1 MRLRNVERGDLDLY
15 VALYCDPE
23 MWRHLGGPRPREGL
37 EDKLE
42 RDVAATAAD
51 EYWVLVAVPD
61 EGSETP
67 AGTVAVWEH
76 ESDGRSVQEVGWMVR
91 PEFQGRGIGKAAV
104 AAAIERARATGRW
117 RVLEAFPNVTND
129 PSNALC
135 RGLGFTL
142 VGEVEHDGPNGVLRC
157 NHWRLDL
164 GSTPG

>member
-1 MRLRNVERGDLDLY
+1 MHLRNLDRDDLELY

-23 MWRHLGGPRPREGL
+23 MWRHLGGPRPRDGM

-61 EGSETP
+61 EESGTP

-76 ESDGRSVQEVGWMVR
+76 DSYGRPVQEIGWMVL
-91 PEFQGRGIGKAAV
+91 PAFQGRGVGKAAV
-104 AAAIERARATGRW
+104 AATIERARTTGRW
-117 RVLEAFPNVTND
+117 RELEAFPNVTND

-135 RGLGFTL
+135 RRLGFTL
-142 VGEVEHDGPNGVLRC
+142 VGAGDHDGPNGVLRC

-164 GSTPG
+164 DGRQ